1 MSKVFCDVCGTAFPE
16 NAEQCPICGSQKPVD
31 TPVTG
36 EGEVAAA
43 VVAEKAAAKGGHFS
57 AANVRKR
64 NKSVKKKK
72 SGKSKSK
79 NAAKEQQEENSGTLV
94 VVAWVLL
101 VAIILVLA
109 YIVIQYVVPMLAT
122 MKPAETTASTHSTT
136 VAATEADTTPED
148 TSLECTGL
156 TISATSVSFD
166 RVGRIWLLEVSAEPE
181 GTTDTVTFASSDE
194 NVATVSADGRI
205 TAVGPGEAV
214 ITVTCGN
221 QVMQC
226 TVICG
231 FADETTV
238 PETTEA
244 TEVTTEPTETEPTE
258 TDPSETEPSES
269 EPPET
274 EATEPPD
281 EGFGLFRADYSDND
295 ATLMFKGESFTFQ
308 VRSGLSL
315 SDITWTSENPK
326 VATVENGVVTAVGPG
341 TTVIYGEFN
350 GQKDKC
356 TIRCEFEADSGN
368 EGSTEDENDEH
379 PEWPYL
385 YPSTDVSIAVGE
397 TFELTYVNDD
407 GECPDIDW
415 SSDDSDIASVDGDWV
430 TGESY
435 GVTTIRGTYN
445 GKEITC
451 IVRVIN

>member
-1 MSKVFCDVCGTAFPE
+1 MSKVFCDVCGTTFPE
-16 NAEQCPICGSQKPVD
+16 NAEQCPICGNQKPAES
-31 TPVTG
+31 PVNG

-57 AANVRKR
+57 TGNVRKR
-64 NKSVKKKK
+64 NKGKKKK
-72 SGKSKSK
+72 SGKNKSN
-79 NAAKEQQEENSGTLV
+79 NAPQEQQEETKGGLV
-94 VVAWVLL
+94 IVAWVLL
-101 VAIILVLA
+101 IAILLVLA
-109 YIVIQYVVPMLAT
+109 YIVIQYVIPMLGT
-122 MKPAETTASTHSTT
+122 MKPAETTATTLSTT
-136 VAATEADTTPED
+136 AATTEADTTPED
-148 TSLECTGL
+148 TSVACSGL
-156 TISATSVSFD
+156 TISDATVTLD
-166 RVGRIWLLEVSAEPE
+166 AVGRIWLLEVTVEPE
-181 GTTDTVTFASSDE
+181 GTTDGITFASSDE
-194 NVATVSADGRI
+194 NVATVSVDGRI
-205 TAVGPGEAV
+205 TAVGAGEAT

-221 QVMQC
+221 QVKQC
-226 TVICG
+226 KVVCD
-231 FADETTV
+231 FAEETTV

-244 TEVTTEPTETEPTE
+244 ETTAATEDTTEEPTET
-258 TDPSETEPSES
+258 

-281 EGFGLFRADYSDND
+281 EGFGLFRADYSDDD
-295 ATLMFKGESFTFQ
+295 ATLVYKGESFTFQ

-315 SDITWTSENPK
+315 SDIKWTSENPK

-350 GQKDKC
+350 GETDKC
-356 TIRCEFEADSGN
+356 TIRCEFDADSAD
-368 EGSTEDENDEH
+368 EGTTDENDEH

-407 GECPDIDW
+407 GEWPDIDW

-445 GKEITC
+445 GKEIIC

>member
-16 NAEQCPICGSQKPVD
+16 NAEQCPICGNQKPAE
-31 TPVTG
+31 TPVNG
-36 EGEVAAA
+36 EGELAAA
-43 VVAEKAAAKGGHFS
+43 AVAEKAAAKGGHFS
-57 AANVRKR
+57 TASVRKR
-64 NKSVKKKK
+64 NKGNKKKK
-72 SGKSKSK
+72 SGKNKTQDTPQ
-79 NAAKEQQEENSGTLV
+79 EQQGENKRGLV
-94 VVAWVLL
+94 IVAWVLL
-101 VAIILVLA
+101 VAILLVLA
-109 YIVIQYVVPMLAT
+109 YIVIQYVVPMLQT
-122 MKPAETTASTHSTT
+122 MKPAETTSTTQSTT
-136 VAATEADTTPED
+136 VATTEADTTTED
-148 TSLECTGL
+148 TNLDCTGL
-156 TISATSVSFD
+156 TISDATVTFD
-166 RVGRIWLLEVSAEPE
+166 AVGRIWLLEVSAEPE
-181 GTTDTVTFASSDE
+181 GTTDGITFTSADE
-194 NVATVSADGRI
+194 NVATVSVDGRI
-205 TAVGPGEAV
+205 TAVGAGETV
-214 ITVTCGN
+214 ITVTCGT
-221 QVMQC
+221 QVKQC
-226 TVICG
+226 KVVCD
-231 FADETTV
+231 FAEETTV

-244 TEVTTEPTETEPTE
+244 ETTAATEETTEPTEEPTE
-258 TDPSETEPSES
+258 T

-274 EATEPPD
+274 EATEPPAQ
-281 EGFGLFRADYSDND
+281 GFGLFRADYSDND

-350 GQKDKC
+350 GEKDMC
-356 TIRCEFEADSGN
+356 TIRCEFEADSGS

-407 GECPDIDW
+407 GEWPDIDW